1 MSQRDLAFEAV
12 AVQGGQHAQLDQQL
26 KAVAD
31 AQHQLAGLKKAVQLL
46 PQGHARSVFKVA
58 PAHNGGLG
66 RAQIVAVQ
74 KATGKNKEVIVV
86 QVDLGGH
93 QVGKV
98 HHVGPVGSGQAGG
111 VGGFQMR
118 IGAVAGDDQ
127 RIDRAHAGKASLTN
141 SAACRPLPATAYG
154 SGARRGRPAASA
166 GGGPVRD
173 ARLHG
178 EYHTT
183 YLALDSQC
191 WQKKSSWCM

>member
-93 QVGKV
+93 Q
-98 HHVGPVGSGQAGG
+98 AGG

-178 EYHTT
+178 EYYTT